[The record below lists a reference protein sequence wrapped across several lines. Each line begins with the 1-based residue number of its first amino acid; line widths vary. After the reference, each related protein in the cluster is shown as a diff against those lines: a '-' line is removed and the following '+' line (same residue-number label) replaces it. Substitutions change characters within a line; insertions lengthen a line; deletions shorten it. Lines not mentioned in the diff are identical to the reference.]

1 MHNISTLNERI
12 LAITG
17 HTTDINEA
25 LDEFENVKEA
35 VGELFDAN
43 QALAILNR
51 RLKLTLDYAKLPVY
65 TLPLVMLI
73 LAVFALVLEPLHNFI
88 SRRYERQSDRYAL
101 QKTGNKQAYI
111 SSFSKLARL
120 NKEDPHPHSLEVFL
134 FHGHPPIAERLAAA
148 ENEGSK

>member
-51 RLKLTLDYAKLPVY
+51 RLKLTLDYANQTIAIIERDAAMFITPKGRQWIEKYRDQYGKLSNTV
-65 TLPLVMLI
+65 
-73 LAVFALVLEPLHNFI
+73 A
-88 SRRYERQSDRYAL
+88 QSKEL
-101 QKTGNKQAYI
+101 TQKEKP
-111 SSFSKLARL
+111 ARL
-120 NKEDPHPHSLEVFL
+120 
-134 FHGHPPIAERLAAA
+134 IAD
-148 ENEGSK
+148 S